1 MDRQAFKQRMKQLKQ
16 YREQN
21 PGKTY
26 LDFMEQ
32 LAEYKSK
39 EWNADPDL
47 VLTEMLN
54 DNTYNY
60 NQMYKDNPNMSPSEG
75 HFTDTY
81 KTVYHPTFSEE
92 SMYSGSK
99 SQYNPDG
106 IVGGSWDYD
115 NKVFK
120 AGKQQNIKYAQEYL
134 NRADPGWKAS
144 YADGGQT
151 GDPDEYITQ
160 QIQQKRKQALLK
172 SQQRDKGVLPVVG
185 GRPNPISREQ
195 FMQTREQD
203 IQKASRDVEDFKR
216 LAEIQPFL
224 YQQKLDV
231 ANKKLQALQATTYQP
246 TIGGEI
252 GPGCIYT
259 ATDNYGP
266 MYQRASNVEF
276 ESLPASKSGFT
287 KVPLNKVQAGD
298 IVIRHGDNGSRHA
311 MIFDSYGPDSTM
323 LYNHS
328 NGGGETTD
336 YRHKGRYPSK
346 KEQLNA
352 YTFTGTHND
361 SVNWK
366 KQAGFA
372 DGGEIGND
380 DDKDPS
386 VLDKVKGWAKDLYL
400 AHKYKSSAAAMEI
413 AYNFQNRIPS
423 VNSVFRNLKKYFNTD
438 MPNGVRE
445 DFDVQDAFLLDEED
459 QRKIMQKAGFQVIDI
474 DKEDNPYGL
483 VNKAVKRHKKRVPV
497 YQDNSKSDTTIV
509 RDDVQPIANA
519 YEYSGT
525 YGVGLM
531 HANSYPKT
539 MYVHKK
545 TGKLYVRGWDLND
558 YGVDPNGSGISK
570 SYNKLSRFGANML
583 DKVGTPFVQRS
594 GFVPFDEKAR
604 YDQLDDKTKQAIKTA
619 RHRVKFD
626 SFYADGGE
634 VPPSGTD
641 HPVRKP
647 DIFQPIE
654 RIVDGRKWGELTVK
668 EQFKNR
674 KGYYNGRPAE
684 PGLEIVSPEFELM
697 TGLRG
702 ALFNKYSATIP
713 IRKGSH
719 YRVVGKEAV
728 EDAKQ
733 SGIIRQK
740 NTLTEAGKRV
750 QDKIDRGERLSL
762 RDRLEVGS
770 RSGGVPYFS
779 KEGVYMPP
787 TTDKAVIVGREATTP
802 FRRIGPKGKINQYEL
817 TDPIH
822 PKNSST
828 PFVNGEFNAAPA
840 ENFTYWDHN
849 FLGWK
854 ENKFADGGEIPPTN
868 KPTIPEKPEPYKGKL
883 IKDRYGKKYTE
894 TQVDDYYSNSTDE
907 IDRFTGKP
915 LVRGLKPALDIE
927 DAANVTPVGDAMAAY
942 DAYSSARQGDWVGAG
957 LSTLAV
963 LPFVPMKLKDYRR
976 KYKGIT
982 PKVKTKGKLNST
994 AKETKPFNT
1003 TVNKDRTQQLID
1015 QVTNKQTA
1023 NNSIQAKVSNQG
1035 YKIAERL
1042 MDDPEYLDRA
1052 LEVKKKFG
1060 DDYTQVYADIID
1072 AYNNDPNSYLPVVDV
1087 YNNSASAVNGS
1098 MRNMGHGNY
1107 NYTVNADM
1115 ADLSANLTEHEWSHY
1130 ADFKRNLDRPD
1141 AHGDSNMFYQM
1152 SKDLDNKKIDS
1163 RDSYYQMPTEQKAHM
1178 NQLREYMFQNGYISK
1193 RGETIESKMMKNV
1206 LDGIK
1211 DIPSMKGVFRA
1222 SQQFKNINKYT
1233 KWFNSIPLLG
1243 VGAAAMYN
1251 ENKNKS
1257 NQKK

>member
-26 LDFMEQ
+26 LDF
-32 LAEYKSK
+32 K
-39 EWNADPDL
+39 
-47 VLTEMLN
+47 
-54 DNTYNY
+54 
-60 NQMYKDNPNMSPSEG
+60 
-75 HFTDTY
+75 
-81 KTVYHPTFSEE
+81 
-92 SMYSGSK
+92 
-99 SQYNPDG
+99 
-106 IVGGSWDYD
+106 
-115 NKVFK
+115 
-120 AGKQQNIKYAQEYL
+120 
-134 NRADPGWKAS
+134 S

-380 DDKDPS
+380 GDKDPS

-400 AHKYKSSAAAMEI
+400 AHKYKSSAAAMEV

-423 VNSVFRNLKKYFNTD
+423 VTSVFRDLKKYFNTD

-634 VPPSGTD
+634 
-641 HPVRKP
+641 
-647 DIFQPIE
+647 
-654 RIVDGRKWGELTVK
+654 
-668 EQFKNR
+668 
-674 KGYYNGRPAE
+674 
-684 PGLEIVSPEFELM
+684 
-697 TGLRG
+697 
-702 ALFNKYSATIP
+702 
-713 IRKGSH
+713 
-719 YRVVGKEAV
+719 
-728 EDAKQ
+728 
-733 SGIIRQK
+733 
-740 NTLTEAGKRV
+740 
-750 QDKIDRGERLSL
+750 
-762 RDRLEVGS
+762 
-770 RSGGVPYFS
+770 
-779 KEGVYMPP
+779 
-787 TTDKAVIVGREATTP
+787 
-802 FRRIGPKGKINQYEL
+802 
-817 TDPIH
+817 
-822 PKNSST
+822 
-828 PFVNGEFNAAPA
+828 
-840 ENFTYWDHN
+840 
-849 FLGWK
+849 
-854 ENKFADGGEIPPTN
+854 IPPTN

-1015 QVTNKQTA
+1015 QVTNKQAA